1 MAKDKKGKGS
11 GSKDACY
18 HKVKSRYSVWPSAYA
33 SGALVKCRKVGAANW
48 GNKSESFEVQDGVV
62 EGVMPEPIDP
72 KKHRDASKQSKI
84 NNMKRSDNPNERKVA
99 EKKLTPAA
107 KVDTPVTRTNK
118 IREFSKNTEP
128 RKKPEGPK
136 LMGEGKYSKSETYV
150 KGTAPVRATYGGKTE
165 SFPKETYKK
174 KTTKTEELNIDLA
187 VDYFFTEG
195 INEDGLEMIIEET
208 GLEKFVEFVE
218 YLTDI
223 EVLTEARA
231 ARKARKGAKSY
242 EQVKAEIDAK
252 EKAKS
257 AKREI
262 SVDKTKKATETAK
275 VKQPEKKPVRDAIA
289 RGVFRAVDAYKKGME
304 RHNAAM
310 ATAKKAGK
318 VAGKAAGE
326 LAKGA
331 GEGVKTA
338 GKVAKVA
345 YKVASEEVQIDEG
358 ALKDRASRAVQNQR
372 DGYHGDDDA
381 LTKEMSKTKKS
392 VAKLKNSNV
401 VTRYS
406 ADAAAKKL
414 EKSIKKEEVEVSEG
428 DKYDN
433 VGKQAARMSLLN
445 NPGPRS
451 TPEQSAAQKK
461 RLEKKHGMKLDDHP
475 QFKKEEVDKRR
486 APAELVARLSTKR
499 EGHMAQDGP
508 NKAAYDAKQRI
519 LKKTKEKMAE
529 QMLSEKPYQITG
541 PHSYTAGDG
550 DPKDDVKIQKTP
562 YNVGK
567 PMKSKVRARN
577 KVDKMNQEYGA
588 SVYRMKYVEGIE
600 DSIQKMLDE
609 AGKKC
614 WKGYKKAG
622 TQKLF
627 GKTYNRCVKAN
638 EELSIDQQMK
648 ISRDYNRMSPEEKKA
663 ANKKA
668 MGNVKKVAPKKD
680 TRTDAQKMTDA
691 TGPRPGSRYR
701 GD

>member
-48 GNKSESFEVQDGVV
+48 GNKSESFEVQESPSFEVDKSEIPKDKMYQTSDLSRRVKKN
-62 EGVMPEPIDP
+62 MDRMRNDP
-72 KKHRDASKQSKI
+72 NH
-84 NNMKRSDNPNERKVA
+84 PVHKVLKANA
-99 EKKLTPAA
+99 EKKKQQNEEVESVEEGKSDRPLGVMHQFARGVKQKRGA
-107 KVDTPVTRTNK
+107 KKDEGGKYLKMQTTKKQNKKSADADAYRERQRNERGLSMYPEEVEVT
-118 IREFSKNTEP
+118 
-128 RKKPEGPK
+128 
-136 LMGEGKYSKSETYV
+136 EGKYSKSETYV

-174 KTTKTEELNIDLA
+174 K
-187 VDYFFTEG
+187 
-195 INEDGLEMIIEET
+195 
-208 GLEKFVEFVE
+208 
-218 YLTDI
+218 
-223 EVLTEARA
+223 
-231 ARKARKGAKSY
+231 S
-242 EQVKAEIDAK
+242 
-252 EKAKS
+252 
-257 AKREI
+257 
-262 SVDKTKKATETAK
+262 KK
-275 VKQPEKKPVRDAIA
+275 
-289 RGVFRAVDAYKKGME
+289 
-304 RHNAAM
+304 
-310 ATAKKAGK
+310 
-318 VAGKAAGE
+318 
-326 LAKGA
+326 
-331 GEGVKTA
+331 
-338 GKVAKVA
+338 
-345 YKVASEEVQIDEG
+345 
-358 ALKDRASRAVQNQR
+358 
-372 DGYHGDDDA
+372 
-381 LTKEMSKTKKS
+381 
-392 VAKLKNSNV
+392 
-401 VTRYS
+401 
-406 ADAAAKKL
+406 
-414 EKSIKKEEVEVSEG
+414 VEVSEG

-451 TPEQSAAQKK
+451 TPEQTAEKK
-461 RLEKKHGMKLDDHP
+461 ARLEKKRGMKLDDHP
-475 QFKKEEVDKRR
+475 QYKKEEVEEGYRVVSTSFKSGDGDPKDDVTIKKQKKVVSGDNLTKKGAERSANARRQEYGAGDAFQVQKTKTAKKRSSNAASEAEVKAKIDAKEKKQQKSRAQQSIAGMNRAGTPSGKVAAARLKTDKKFNKEEVDKRR
-486 APAELVARLSTKR
+486 APSELVARLSAKR

-519 LKKTKEKMAE
+519 LKKTK
-529 QMLSEKPYQITG
+529 
-541 PHSYTAGDG
+541 
-550 DPKDDVKIQKTP
+550 
-562 YNVGK
+562 
-567 PMKSKVRARN
+567 
-577 KVDKMNQEYGA
+577 DKMTEEI
-588 SVYRMKYVEGIE
+588 VR
-600 DSIQKMLDE
+600 SILDE

>member
-48 GNKSESFEVQDGVV
+48 GNSTKKESFEIQDGVV
-62 EGVMPEPIDP
+62 EGAMPEPIDP
-72 KKHRDASKQSKI
+72 KKHKDAQKKQKMRNLAI
-84 NNMKRSDNPNERKVA
+84 NNENPNEKKVA
-99 EKKLTPAA
+99 EKKAG
-107 KVDTPVTRTNK
+107 
-118 IREFSKNTEP
+118 
-128 RKKPEGPK
+128 GPK
-136 LMGEGKYSKSETYV
+136 LMGEGKHSKSETYV

-174 KTTKTEELNIDLA
+174 KSKKVE
-187 VDYFFTEG
+187 VDEKYQG
-195 INEDGLEMIIEET
+195 IYQEPTPTLKRERSSDE
-208 GLEKFVEFVE
+208 
-218 YLTDI
+218 
-223 EVLTEARA
+223 
-231 ARKARKGAKSY
+231 KARMSPQRRIIAKS
-242 EQVKAEIDAK
+242 K
-252 EKAKS
+252 E
-257 AKREI
+257 
-262 SVDKTKKATETAK
+262 
-275 VKQPEKKPVRDAIA
+275 
-289 RGVFRAVDAYKKGME
+289 
-304 RHNAAM
+304 
-310 ATAKKAGK
+310 
-318 VAGKAAGE
+318 
-326 LAKGA
+326 
-331 GEGVKTA
+331 
-338 GKVAKVA
+338 
-345 YKVASEEVQIDEG
+345 
-358 ALKDRASRAVQNQR
+358 
-372 DGYHGDDDA
+372 
-381 LTKEMSKTKKS
+381 
-392 VAKLKNSNV
+392 
-401 VTRYS
+401 
-406 ADAAAKKL
+406 L
-414 EKSIKKEEVEVSEG
+414 EKSEPGSKRQKKQKKASMQFSRHHASARESLVKES

-486 APAELVARLSTKR
+486 APAELVARLSAKR

-550 DPKDDVKIQKTP
+550 DPKDDVKIEKTP

-600 DSIQKMLDE
+600 DSVQKMLDE

-648 ISRDYNRMSPEEKKA
+648 ISRDYNRMSPEEKKK
-663 ANKKA
+663 ANQKA
-668 MGNVKKVAPKKD
+668 VAGIPKGKPKKD
-680 TRTDAQKMTDA
+680 TRTDAQKMVDA
-691 TGPRPGSRYR
+691 AYGKRPTNPKGSL
-701 GD
+701 GT

>member
-1 MAKDKKGKGS
+1 MADKKGKGS
-11 GSKDACY
+11 GKKDACY

-48 GNKSESFEVQDGVV
+48 GNKSESFEVQ
-62 EGVMPEPIDP
+62 EGNPMYDPE
-72 KKHRDASKQSKI
+72 KA
-84 NNMKRSDNPNERKVA
+84 KRSTSLPAINPKQ
-99 EKKLTPAA
+99 
-107 KVDTPVTRTNK
+107 D
-118 IREFSKNTEP
+118 P
-128 RKKPEGPK
+128 RKNKRNLSIGRSADAGEPNADRILKKRTGGASLPPNLKKEEVEVT
-136 LMGEGKYSKSETYV
+136 EGKYSKSETYV

-174 KTTKTEELNIDLA
+174 K
-187 VDYFFTEG
+187 
-195 INEDGLEMIIEET
+195 
-208 GLEKFVEFVE
+208 
-218 YLTDI
+218 
-223 EVLTEARA
+223 
-231 ARKARKGAKSY
+231 S
-242 EQVKAEIDAK
+242 
-252 EKAKS
+252 
-257 AKREI
+257 
-262 SVDKTKKATETAK
+262 KK
-275 VKQPEKKPVRDAIA
+275 
-289 RGVFRAVDAYKKGME
+289 
-304 RHNAAM
+304 
-310 ATAKKAGK
+310 
-318 VAGKAAGE
+318 
-326 LAKGA
+326 
-331 GEGVKTA
+331 
-338 GKVAKVA
+338 
-345 YKVASEEVQIDEG
+345 
-358 ALKDRASRAVQNQR
+358 
-372 DGYHGDDDA
+372 
-381 LTKEMSKTKKS
+381 
-392 VAKLKNSNV
+392 
-401 VTRYS
+401 
-406 ADAAAKKL
+406 
-414 EKSIKKEEVEVSEG
+414 VEVSEG

-451 TPEQSAAQKK
+451 TPEQTAEKK
-461 RLEKKHGMKLDDHP
+461 ARLEKKRGMKLDDHP

-486 APAELVARLSTKR
+486 APAELVARLSAKR

-550 DPKDDVKIQKTP
+550 DPKDDVKIKKTP

-600 DSIQKMLDE
+600 DSVQKMLDE

>member
-11 GSKDACY
+11 GTKDACY

-33 SGALVKCRKVGAANW
+33 SGALVKCRKVGAKNW
-48 GNKSESFEVQDGVV
+48 GNKSESFEVQESPSFEVNNSEIPRDKRYQTSDLSREVKKR
-62 EGVMPEPIDP
+62 MDKMRNDP
-72 KKHRDASKQSKI
+72 NH
-84 NNMKRSDNPNERKVA
+84 NVHKVLKANA
-99 EKKLTPAA
+99 EKK
-107 KVDTPVTRTNK
+107 KQQNEEVEVT
-118 IREFSKNTEP
+118 
-128 RKKPEGPK
+128 
-136 LMGEGKYSKSETYV
+136 EGKYSNSETYV

-174 KTTKTEELNIDLA
+174 K
-187 VDYFFTEG
+187 
-195 INEDGLEMIIEET
+195 
-208 GLEKFVEFVE
+208 
-218 YLTDI
+218 
-223 EVLTEARA
+223 
-231 ARKARKGAKSY
+231 S
-242 EQVKAEIDAK
+242 
-252 EKAKS
+252 
-257 AKREI
+257 
-262 SVDKTKKATETAK
+262 KK
-275 VKQPEKKPVRDAIA
+275 
-289 RGVFRAVDAYKKGME
+289 
-304 RHNAAM
+304 
-310 ATAKKAGK
+310 
-318 VAGKAAGE
+318 
-326 LAKGA
+326 
-331 GEGVKTA
+331 
-338 GKVAKVA
+338 
-345 YKVASEEVQIDEG
+345 
-358 ALKDRASRAVQNQR
+358 
-372 DGYHGDDDA
+372 
-381 LTKEMSKTKKS
+381 
-392 VAKLKNSNV
+392 
-401 VTRYS
+401 
-406 ADAAAKKL
+406 
-414 EKSIKKEEVEVSEG
+414 VEVSEG

-451 TPEQSAAQKK
+451 TPEQTAEKK
-461 RLEKKHGMKLDDHP
+461 ARLEKKRGMKLDDHP

-486 APAELVARLSTKR
+486 APAELVARLSAKR

-550 DPKDDVKIQKTP
+550 DPKDDVKIEKTP

-600 DSIQKMLDE
+600 DSVQKMLDE